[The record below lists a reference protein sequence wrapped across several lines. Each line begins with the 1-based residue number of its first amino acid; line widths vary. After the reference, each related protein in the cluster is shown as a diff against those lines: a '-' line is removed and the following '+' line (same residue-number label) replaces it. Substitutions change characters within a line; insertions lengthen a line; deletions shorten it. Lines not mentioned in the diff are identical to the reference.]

1 MKWLHDKNAKEL
13 GFYNFIEYAAQ
24 NISKKKFSL
33 MKLNVIASTR
43 KVFQTFLM
51 SNLRAIHLRNL
62 LEKKTKTE
70 ISKRDLLHD
79 FLIKEE

>member
-70 ISKRDLLHD
+70 ISKRDLLYD